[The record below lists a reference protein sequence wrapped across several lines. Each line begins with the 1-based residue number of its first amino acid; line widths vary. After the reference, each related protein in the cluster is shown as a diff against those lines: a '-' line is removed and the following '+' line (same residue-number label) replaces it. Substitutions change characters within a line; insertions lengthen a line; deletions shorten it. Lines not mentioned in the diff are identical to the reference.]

1 MEGKM
6 QKEKAVG
13 IIGCVFV
20 LMTMLLSGC
29 DTITPYSPPK
39 PPLLPGQVDQPFS
52 IHVDSLVARDAD
64 LKAKTYIIAS
74 AMKNVDDGD
83 IQFKEFARYV
93 ENALALKG
101 YIRKNNKEGA
111 DLLISL
117 AYWIG
122 EPQTTTS
129 TETYTSGV
137 GYSYPVGWMW
147 YTVPPQ
153 IRQET
158 TTNTTY
164 KETLVLEAYDLKDTS
179 KRSQLWKTTM
189 ENVVYENNIENDIGD
204 LRLVLPYMIK
214 AGMKY
219 FGVDS
224 REKKYEWVEGRDPM
238 VLEIRK

>member
-1 MEGKM
+1 M

-13 IIGCVFV
+13 VIGCAFV
-20 LMTMLLSGC
+20 LMAMLLSGC
-29 DTITPYSPPK
+29 VTPSPPK
-39 PPLLPGQVDQPFS
+39 PPLLPGQVDQPFD

-64 LKAKTYIIAS
+64 LKSKTYIIAS
-74 AMKNVDDGD
+74 AMQNVGDGD

-158 TTNTTY
+158 TTKTTY

-179 KRSQLWKTTM
+179 KHSQLWKTTL
-189 ENVVYENNIENDIGD
+189 ENVVYENDAGD

-224 REKKYEWVEGRDPM
+224 GEKKYEWVEGRDPM
-238 VLEIRK
+238 ILEIRK

>member
-1 MEGKM
+1 MRKIAALLFI
-6 QKEKAVG
+6 AV
-13 IIGCVFV
+13 FA
-20 LMTMLLSGC
+20 SGC
-29 DTITPYSPPK
+29 TTSSTYRPPS

-64 LKAKTYIIAS
+64 LKSKTYIIAS
-74 AMKNVDDGD
+74 AMQNVGDGD
-83 IQFKEFARYV
+83 IQFKEFARFI
-93 ENALALKG
+93 ENALSQKG

-153 IRQET
+153 TRQET

-179 KRSQLWKTTM
+179 KRSQLWKTTL
-189 ENVVYENNIENDIGD
+189 ENVVYENANGD

-224 REKKYEWVEGRDPM
+224 GGKQYEWVEGRDPM
-238 VLEIRK
+238 ILEIRK

>member
-1 MEGKM
+1 M

-13 IIGCVFV
+13 IIGCVFI
-20 LMTMLLSGC
+20 LMSMLLSGC
-29 DTITPYSPPK
+29 ATTDSPSK

-64 LKAKTYIIAS
+64 LKSKTYIIAS
-74 AMKNVDDGD
+74 AMKNVGDGD

-153 IRQET
+153 TRQET

-179 KRSQLWKTTM
+179 KHSQLWKTTL
-189 ENVVYENNIENDIGD
+189 ENVVYENDAGD

-224 REKKYEWVEGRDPM
+224 GEKKYEWVEGRDPM
-238 VLEIRK
+238 ILEIRK

>member
-1 MEGKM
+1 M

-13 IIGCVFV
+13 IIGCVFI
-20 LMTMLLSGC
+20 LMSMLLSGC
-29 DTITPYSPPK
+29 ATTDSPSK

-64 LKAKTYIIAS
+64 LKSKTYIIAS
-74 AMKNVDDGD
+74 AMKNVGDGD

-117 AYWIG
+117 AYWKG

-158 TTNTTY
+158 TTKTTY

-179 KRSQLWKTTM
+179 KHSQLWKTTL
-189 ENVVYENNIENDIGD
+189 ENVVYENDAGD

-224 REKKYEWVEGRDPM
+224 GEKKYEWVEGRDPM
-238 VLEIRK
+238 ILEIRK